1 MSDMASWVKFCT
13 ARIKHR
19 DSVFESERMKAWHD
33 RQNLVHRFANG
44 VSVEIQLK
52 PTTKKP

>member
-1 MSDMASWVKFCT
+1 MSEMANWVKFCT

-19 DSVFESERMKAWHD
+19 DNIFESERPKAWNT
-33 RQNLVHRFANG
+33 RQNIVHRFANG

-52 PTTKKP
+52 PTPKKP

>member
-19 DSVFESERMKAWHD
+19 DNIFQSERLKAWHD
-33 RQNLVHRFANG
+33 RQNIVHKFANG
-44 VSVEIQLK
+44 VVVEIKLTEKTK
-52 PTTKKP
+52 P

>member
-19 DSVFESERMKAWHD
+19 DNIFQSERMKAWHD